1 MNRRVALAK
10 VFEANIS
17 RLFQKGRWGIP
28 VFNLHEKLENRKRY
42 NREKKNRQNRELPV
56 VAGECA
62 VLEDKSL
69 EKSSLCDLY

>member
-1 MNRRVALAK
+1 MHRRIALAK
-10 VFEANIS
+10 VFEANLS

-42 NREKKNRQNRELPV
+42 NKEKSRQNRELPV
-56 VAGECA
+56 MVGEGA

-69 EKSSLCDLY
+69 ATSSLCDLY

>member
-42 NREKKNRQNRELPV
+42 NREKKNRELPV
-56 VAGECA
+56 MAGECA

>member
-42 NREKKNRQNRELPV
+42 NREKKKQTKQRAASDGRRM
-56 VAGECA
+56 CC
-62 VLEDKSL
+62 SRR
-69 EKSSLCDLY
+69 